1 MDDFDNILE
10 VTKPYLTTVNL
21 NGMKGE
27 EFEIRT
33 IGEGTHELELLKKLK
48 ASGFNGSIG
57 IIGHTENEDV
67 KLVLQRNLTGFKR
80 LLDEMGETGA
90 LRTYE

>member
-1 MDDFDNILE
+1 
-10 VTKPYLTTVNL
+10 
-21 NGMKGE
+21 MKGE

-33 IGEGTHELELLKKLK
+33 IGDGDRESELLKKLK

-67 KLVLQRNLTGFKR
+67 KVVLQRNLAGLKK
-80 LLDEMGETGA
+80 LLREMGETEA
-90 LRTYE
+90 LRTYQQEF